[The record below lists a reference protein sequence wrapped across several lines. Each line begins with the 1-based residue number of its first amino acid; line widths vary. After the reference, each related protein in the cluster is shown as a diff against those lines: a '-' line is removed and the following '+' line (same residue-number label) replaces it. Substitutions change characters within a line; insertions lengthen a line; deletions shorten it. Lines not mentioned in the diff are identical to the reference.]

1 MAGEVSQEWLV
12 KFIRGVAGEICQRT
26 GWGLLFTITYL
37 LCNFLPVLF
46 SMCMYLVITVFF
58 TYMYIK
64 LFYRMQTSSIQ

>member
-1 MAGEVSQEWLV
+1 M

-26 GWGLLFTITYL
+26 GWCLLFPITYL

-58 TYMYIK
+58 TCILNYFTECKPAPFSDRSFVI
-64 LFYRMQTSSIQ
+64 